1 MSKKFSSKD
10 IEFILDRIN
19 SWEGDIT
26 WIGICDSLEEHFGKK
41 PSRQALSRHAVIV
54 YAYQQKKKSKAEAVK
69 HIKSPQS
76 LAYASNKINKLE
88 YENARLLNE
97 NNRLLVM
104 IRDLQMVAYSKG
116 LGEDQ
121 IFPQKKK

>member
-10 IEFILDRIN
+10 LEFILDKIN

-26 WIGICDSLEEHFGKK
+26 WIGICGSLEEHFGKK
-41 PSRQALSRHAVIV
+41 PSRQALSRHAVIA
-54 YAYQQKKKSKAEAVK
+54 YAYQQKKRIKGETVK
-69 HIKSPQS
+69 HIKSAQS

-88 YENARLLNE
+88 KENARLLNE

-104 IRDLQMVAYSKG
+104 VRDLQMVAYSKG
-116 LGEDQ
+116 LREDQ
-121 IFPQKKK
+121 IFSKNKK

>member
-1 MSKKFSSKD
+1 MSKKFNKED
-10 IEFILDRIN
+10 IEFVLDKIN
-19 SWEGDIT
+19 GWEGDLT
-26 WIGICDSLEEHFGKK
+26 WVSLCDSVEEHFGKK
-41 PSRQALSRHAVIV
+41 PTRQALSRHTVIA
-54 YAYQQKKKSKAEAVK
+54 YAYQQKKKSKGETVK

-104 IRDLQMVAYSKG
+104 VRDLQMVAYSKG
-116 LGEDQ
+116 LREDQ
-121 IFPQKKK
+121 IFSQNKN

>member
-1 MSKKFSSKD
+1 MSKKFNKED
-10 IEFILDRIN
+10 IEFVLDKIN
-19 SWEGDIT
+19 GWEGNLT
-26 WIGICDSLEEHFGKK
+26 WVSLCDSVEEHFGKK
-41 PSRQALSRHAVIV
+41 PTRQALSRHTVIA
-54 YAYQQKKKSKAEAVK
+54 YAYQQKKKSKGETVK

-104 IRDLQMVAYSKG
+104 VRDLQMVAYSKG
-116 LGEDQ
+116 LREDQ
-121 IFPQKKK
+121 IFSQNKK

>member
-10 IEFILDRIN
+10 VEFILDRIN

-54 YAYQQKKKSKAEAVK
+54 YAYQQKKKSKGEAVK

-104 IRDLQMVAYSKG
+104 VRDLLMVAYSKG
-116 LGEDQ
+116 IREDQ
-121 IFPQKKK
+121 IFPSKKI

>member
-1 MSKKFSSKD
+1 MSKKFNKED
-10 IEFILDRIN
+10 IEFVLDKIN
-19 SWEGDIT
+19 GWEGDLT
-26 WIGICDSLEEHFGKK
+26 WVSLCDSVEEHFGKK
-41 PSRQALSRHAVIV
+41 PTRQALSRHTVIA
-54 YAYQQKKKSKAEAVK
+54 YAYQQKKKSKGETVK

-104 IRDLQMVAYSKG
+104 VRDL
-116 LGEDQ
+116 
-121 IFPQKKK
+121 

>member
-10 IEFILDRIN
+10 IEFIVDKIN

-26 WIGICDSLEEHFGKK
+26 WIGICGSLEEHLGKK
-41 PSRQALSRHAVIV
+41 PSRQALSRHAVIA
-54 YAYQQKKKSKAEAVK
+54 YAYQQKKKSKGETVK

-88 YENARLLNE
+88 HENARLLNE

-104 IRDLQMVAYSKG
+104 VRDLQMVAYSKG
-116 LGEDQ
+116 LREDQ
-121 IFPQKKK
+121 IFSKNKK

>member
-1 MSKKFSSKD
+1 MSKKFNKED
-10 IEFILDRIN
+10 IEFVLDKIN
-19 SWEGDIT
+19 GWEGDLT
-26 WIGICDSLEEHFGKK
+26 WVSLCDSVEEHFGKK
-41 PSRQALSRHAVIV
+41 PTRQALSRHTVIA
-54 YAYQQKKKSKAEAVK
+54 YAYQQKKKSKGETVK

-104 IRDLQMVAYSKG
+104 VRDLQMVAYSKS
-116 LGEDQ
+116 LREDQ
-121 IFPQKKK
+121 IFSQNKN